1 MSWCETEMQKYMSL
15 VKQNV
20 MKFEVLILGGQR
32 IDQKRNKGWWRGSRE
47 RIEMEAQKV
56 TELTIEEE
64 DKEHLHLP
72 LLVSSRCV
80 SSEFP
85 TRFCS
90 SEVLKLSFQRGCS
103 VKGLARRD

>member
-1 MSWCETEMQKYMSL
+1 MSWCETEMQKYMPL

-20 MKFEVLILGGQR
+20 MKFEVFILGGQR
-32 IDQKRNKGWWRGSRE
+32 KEIRDGGE
-47 RIEMEAQKV
+47 GLKV

-90 SEVLKLSFQRGCS
+90 KALQQ
-103 VKGLARRD
+103 

>member
-1 MSWCETEMQKYMSL
+1 MSWCETEIQKYMPL
-15 VKQNV
+15 VKHNV
-20 MKFEVLILGGQR
+20 VEVFILGGQR
-32 IDQKRNKGWWRGSRE
+32 KEIRDGGEGVERGS
-47 RIEMEAQKV
+47 QKV

-90 SEVLKLSFQRGCS
+90 KALQQ
-103 VKGLARRD
+103 

>member
-1 MSWCETEMQKYMSL
+1 MPL
-15 VKQNV
+15 VKQDV
-20 MKFEVLILGGQR
+20 MKFEVFILGGQR
-32 IDQKRNKGWWRGSRE
+32 IDQKRSKGWWRGSRE

-72 LLVSSRCV
+72 QGAFLLSSRLDSAV
-80 SSEFP
+80 K
-85 TRFCS
+85 RCS

>member
-1 MSWCETEMQKYMSL
+1 
-15 VKQNV
+15 
-20 MKFEVLILGGQR
+20 
-32 IDQKRNKGWWRGSRE
+32 
-47 RIEMEAQKV
+47 MEAQKV

-64 DKEHLHLP
+64 DKDLP

-90 SEVLKLSFQRGCS
+90 KALQQ
-103 VKGLARRD
+103 

>member
-1 MSWCETEMQKYMSL
+1 MIRKE
-15 VKQNV
+15 
-20 MKFEVLILGGQR
+20 IRDGGE
-32 IDQKRNKGWWRGSRE
+32 GGE

-80 SSEFP
+80 SYEFP

-90 SEVLKLSFQRGCS
+90 KALQHY
-103 VKGLARRD
+103 

>member
-1 MSWCETEMQKYMSL
+1 
-15 VKQNV
+15 
-20 MKFEVLILGGQR
+20 MKFEVFILGGQR
-32 IDQKRNKGWWRGSRE
+32 IDQKRSKGWWRGRE
-47 RIEMEAQKV
+47 RIEEAQKV

-90 SEVLKLSFQRGCS
+90 KALQQ
-103 VKGLARRD
+103 

>member
-1 MSWCETEMQKYMSL
+1 
-15 VKQNV
+15 
-20 MKFEVLILGGQR
+20 
-32 IDQKRNKGWWRGSRE
+32 
-47 RIEMEAQKV
+47 MEAQKV

-80 SSEFP
+80 SSEFL

-90 SEVLKLSFQRGCS
+90 KALQQCQ
-103 VKGLARRD
+103 

>member
-1 MSWCETEMQKYMSL
+1 
-15 VKQNV
+15 
-20 MKFEVLILGGQR
+20 
-32 IDQKRNKGWWRGSRE
+32 
-47 RIEMEAQKV
+47 MEAQKV

-72 LLVSSRCV
+72 LLVSCV

-90 SEVLKLSFQRGCS
+90 KVLQQ
-103 VKGLARRD
+103 

>member
-1 MSWCETEMQKYMSL
+1 MSWCETEMQKYMPL

-20 MKFEVLILGGQR
+20 MKFEVFILGGQR
-32 IDQKRNKGWWRGSRE
+32 IDQKRNKGLWRGSRE

-64 DKEHLHLP
+64 DKEHLHL
-72 LLVSSRCV
+72 LSSRCV

-90 SEVLKLSFQRGCS
+90 KALQQ
-103 VKGLARRD
+103 

>member
-1 MSWCETEMQKYMSL
+1 
-15 VKQNV
+15 
-20 MKFEVLILGGQR
+20 MKFEVFILGGQR
-32 IDQKRNKGWWRGSRE
+32 INQKRNKGWWRGSRE
-47 RIEMEAQKV
+47 RIEMEAQQF
-56 TELTIEEE
+56 EEE

-90 SEVLKLSFQRGCS
+90 KALQQ
-103 VKGLARRD
+103 

>member
-1 MSWCETEMQKYMSL
+1 MGVAMVPEA
-15 VKQNV
+15 
-20 MKFEVLILGGQR
+20 ILE
-32 IDQKRNKGWWRGSRE
+32 KLE
-47 RIEMEAQKV
+47 PM

-90 SEVLKLSFQRGCS
+90 KALQQ
-103 VKGLARRD
+103 

>member
-1 MSWCETEMQKYMSL
+1 
-15 VKQNV
+15 
-20 MKFEVLILGGQR
+20 MKFEVFILGGQR
-32 IDQKRNKGWWRGSRE
+32 IDQKRNKGWWRE

-72 LLVSSRCV
+72 LLVFPRCV

-85 TRFCS
+85 SRFCS
-90 SEVLKLSFQRGCS
+90 KALQQ
-103 VKGLARRD
+103 

>member
-1 MSWCETEMQKYMSL
+1 MIRK
-15 VKQNV
+15 
-20 MKFEVLILGGQR
+20 EVRDGGEV
-32 IDQKRNKGWWRGSRE
+32 E
-47 RIEMEAQKV
+47 REAQKV

-90 SEVLKLSFQRGCS
+90 KALQQSSEVLKLSFQRGCS
-103 VKGLARRD
+103 VKGLA

>member
-1 MSWCETEMQKYMSL
+1 MSWCETEMKKYMPL
-15 VKQNV
+15 VKHDV
-20 MKFEVLILGGQR
+20 LKFEVFILGGQR
-32 IDQKRNKGWWRGSRE
+32 IDQKRSKGWWRGSRE
-47 RIEMEAQKV
+47 RIKMEEAQKV

-85 TRFCS
+85 TR
-90 SEVLKLSFQRGCS
+90 LILQ
-103 VKGLARRD
+103 

>member
-1 MSWCETEMQKYMSL
+1 MIRKE
-15 VKQNV
+15 
-20 MKFEVLILGGQR
+20 IRDGGE
-32 IDQKRNKGWWRGSRE
+32 GGERGLR
-47 RIEMEAQKV
+47 MEAQKV

-90 SEVLKLSFQRGCS
+90 KALQQ
-103 VKGLARRD
+103 